1 VTAMTFAEH
10 LAELGQFETGAA
22 LVGVFALGL
31 VPIQLLGWGVARLMD
46 AIR

>member
-1 VTAMTFAEH
+1 MTFAEH
-10 LAELGQFETGAA
+10 LAELGSLDTGGA

-31 VPIQLLGWGVARLMD
+31 VPLQLLGWGVSRLMD